1 MQTNPAFKFLKW
13 TLAFAIVIIV
23 NLLFHYAIATV
34 YPKPDVQNFCPTQPA
49 TYSNAQVCVA
59 NGGQWTN
66 YQLSPDQITT
76 TIHAGQPLG
85 SCDANYT
92 CQKNFDAAQS
102 IYNRNVFMILVIL
115 SVIVLVVGVVIPVE
129 ALSIGFAGAG
139 LISLVIA
146 TFEYWSDANNILRLL
161 ILILALAFLIW
172 IAVRKFHHKAHT
184 TEHVKK

>member
-1 MQTNPAFKFLKW
+1 MQTNSAFKFLKW
-13 TLAFAIVIIV
+13 ILALAIVIIV

-34 YPKPDVQNFCPTQPA
+34 YPKPDIQNFCPMQPV
-49 TYSNAQVCVA
+49 TYNDAQTCVG

-76 TIHAGQPLG
+76 NIHTGQPLG

-92 CQKNFDAAQS
+92 CQKRFDSAQS
-102 IYNRNVFMILVIL
+102 IYNRNVFMVLVIL
-115 SVIVLVVGVVIPVE
+115 SVVVLMVGVVIPVE
-129 ALSIGFAGAG
+129 SLSIGFAGAG
-139 LISLVIA
+139 LVSLVIA

-172 IAVRKFHHKAHT
+172 IAVRKFHHKAHPA
-184 TEHVKK
+184 EHPKK